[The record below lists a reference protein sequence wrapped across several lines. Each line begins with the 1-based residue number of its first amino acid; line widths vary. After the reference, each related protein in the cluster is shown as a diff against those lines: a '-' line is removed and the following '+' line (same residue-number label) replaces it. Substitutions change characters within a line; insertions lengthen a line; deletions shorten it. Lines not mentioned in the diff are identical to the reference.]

1 MMRVSKVNFATL
13 ITICSFIEERGC
25 ILCQRKERF
34 ALSARKRQKNCKK
47 TGKDM
52 EDHKYYSVWL
62 FWQLLSWQQFIN
74 LFYKNL
80 KRMPIDI
87 LQFWQMKTQHIDG
100 QNYCR
105 KKMKKVVDILY
116 TAMVRQSTSLKE
128 RRKNITSDSFFCF

>member
-1 MMRVSKVNFATL
+1 MFFYRRKRVYLMSEKGK
-13 ITICSFIEERGC
+13 IRFI
-25 ILCQRKERF
+25 
-34 ALSARKRQKNCKK
+34 SVKRQKNCKK

-128 RRKNITSDSFFCF
+128 RNENITSKLVLLLKRMKKLLDISCQM